1 MLTLP
6 TGVTV
11 DLDAHCRPTISG
23 RLHEVL
29 GSHAVVHGLELA
41 VGDVVSIDG
50 GRRAEV
56 IASTPDAATIMPFGS
71 LDGVRPGSPVEPTSA
86 RGVGVGRAL
95 LGRVLDGTGR
105 PIDDGPPLRFEERVT
120 LQFDAPDPLRRPLV
134 DEALTSGVRAIDALL
149 PLAKG
154 QRTGIFAG
162 SGVGKSSLLS
172 MLVRGTDAPIRVLAL
187 IGERGREVREFIDR
201 DLGPEG
207 MANTVV
213 LVATADQPAIVRRR
227 TAFVATRIAE
237 WFRDQGEDV
246 LLLMDSVTR
255 FCMAHRE
262 IGLAAGELPTSRG
275 YPPTTAA
282 MLSTLLERAGTSCTG
297 SITGIYTVLV
307 EGDDANEPVADT
319 ARSLLDGHIV
329 LSRELAQAGHFPA
342 IDVLAS
348 ASRVAGAVSDDDEL
362 RLAAEVRRLL
372 ALEDENRDLVRI
384 GAYVAGQD
392 PELDRALRIG
402 PALRGVLRQDLRGPA
417 TRTAAFAAL
426 ESALRLEELRR

>member
-6 TGVTV
+6 SGDTV
-11 DLDAHCRPTISG
+11 DLTRLCAPVVAG
-23 RLHEVL
+23 RLREVT
-29 GSHAVVHGLELA
+29 GGHAVVHGLDVA
-41 VGDVVSIDG
+41 VGDVVRIGDD
-50 GRRAEV
+50 RRAEV
-56 IASTPDAATIMPFGS
+56 IATTHDHATVMPFDA
-71 LDGVRPGSPVEPTSA
+71 LDGVVPGTAVRHATARRIPVGDE
-86 RGVGVGRAL
+86 L

-105 PIDDGPPLRFEERVT
+105 PIDDGPSIRHLERVDLT
-120 LQFDAPDPLRRPLV
+120 AEAPDPLARPLV
-134 DEALTSGVRAIDALL
+134 DTAMTSGVRAIDTML
-149 PLAKG
+149 PLARG

-172 MLVRGTDAPIRVLAL
+172 MLIRGTDAPVRVLAL

-207 MANTVV
+207 LANTVV

-237 WFRDQGEDV
+237 WFRDTGRDV

-275 YPPTTAA
+275 YPPTTIA
-282 MLSTLLERAGTSCTG
+282 MLSGLLERAGTSPRG
-297 SITGIYTVLV
+297 SITGVYTVLV
-307 EGDDANEPVADT
+307 EGDDTNEPVADT

-329 LSRELAQAGHFPA
+329 LSRDLAQAGHFPA

-348 ASRVAGAVSDDDEL
+348 ASRVAGAVTTPDDA
-362 RLAAEVRRLL
+362 RVVAEARRLL
-372 ALEDENRDLVRI
+372 ALEHEHRDLVRI
-384 GAYVAGQD
+384 GAHVPGQD
-392 PELDRALRIG
+392 PELDRALRVA
-402 PALRGVLRQDLRGPA
+402 PALRGVLRQDLHGPA
-417 TRTAAFAAL
+417 DRRSSFDAI
-426 ESALRLEELRR
+426 SGALRVGDLA